1 MGAAPRHRGKSEP
14 CRLIEKTSE
23 RSSDDIFCPNAI
35 TTNTAPGCA
44 RPSRAARSTA
54 AAAAVRDGAQGYDWD
69 CTPGRWLL
77 YTLLLAMPFPAVAV
91 RPDPHTP
98 VWQRHVRPT
107 RKQQPDLRD
116 MPILLPEISD
126 AQYRLP
132 VLVGSAPWHRTVYCT
147 LARPFA
153 RCEHRRNDVEHSLS
167 LRRPRLVPG
176 TQTRRHRRHPA
187 L

>member
-1 MGAAPRHRGKSEP
+1 MNSTKHAGVSHE
-14 CRLIEKTSE
+14 
-23 RSSDDIFCPNAI
+23 AI
-35 TTNTAPGCA
+35 V
-44 RPSRAARSTA
+44 A

-132 VLVGSAPWHRTVYCT
+132 VLVGTMFDVTILSRDALRPLADSWCSMAQNCLLRIGKTIRPMRAQAERRRAQSVLAAAQAGPGDADSTASSSSSTVT
-147 LARPFA
+147 SDDEP
-153 RCEHRRNDVEHSLS
+153 
-167 LRRPRLVPG
+167 P
-176 TQTRRHRRHPA
+176 
-187 L
+187 